1 MPRAPRQQ
9 RAIATVDAILEAGFI
24 SLARQGLAAT
34 TTRHIADI
42 AGIGVGSLYE
52 YFENKEAV
60 YAAMHER
67 FVADVVAILQQ
78 LSAVIVKQ
86 DIQGAV
92 TTIIGRLQALLR
104 ENDSR
109 YLHYAQSAMSL
120 EVRVGLDPVIRILQ
134 EMIVHYVMHHPELM
148 RMRRMATMSYIFVNG
163 SIFVILR
170 HLTEPSPLIST
181 EELIEGLSEML
192 SHYVAMEL
200 QLTATP
206 AAEVKLFRP

>member
-24 SLARQGLAAT
+24 SLARHGLAAT

-67 FVADVVAILQQ
+67 FVAEMVDMLQP
-78 LSAVIVKQ
+78 LAAVIVNQ
-86 DIQGAV
+86 DIPGAV
-92 TTIIGRLQALLR
+92 TTIIGRLQAFLS
-104 ENDSR
+104 ENNSR
-109 YLHYAQSAMSL
+109 YLHYAQSVMNLDMKIGL
-120 EVRVGLDPVIRILQ
+120 EPVTRVLQ

-148 RMRRMATMSYIFVNG
+148 RMRRLATMSHIFING

-170 HLTEPSPLIST
+170 HLSEPSPLISMD
-181 EELIEGLSEML
+181 ELVQGLSEML

-206 AAEVKLFRP
+206 AVEVKLSRP

>member
-24 SLARQGLAAT
+24 SLARHGLAGT

-52 YFENKEAV
+52 YFEHKEAI
-60 YAAMHER
+60 YAAMNER
-67 FVADVVAILQQ
+67 FVADVVAMLQP
-78 LSAVIVKQ
+78 LAAVIVKQ
-86 DIQGAV
+86 DIPGAV
-92 TTIIGRLQALLR
+92 TTIIGRLQEFLS
-104 ENDSR
+104 ENDAR

-120 EVRVGLDPVIRILQ
+120 ELRVGLDPVTRVLQ

-170 HLTEPSPLIST
+170 HLTDPSPLIST
-181 EELIEGLSEML
+181 EELIQGLSEML

-200 QLTATP
+200 QLTAP
-206 AAEVKLFRP
+206 SAAAP

>member
-24 SLARQGLAAT
+24 SLTRHGLAAT

-67 FVADVVAILQQ
+67 FVAEVVAMLQP
-78 LSAVIVKQ
+78 LAAVIVKQ
-86 DIQGAV
+86 DIHGAV
-92 TTIIGRLQALLR
+92 TTIIGRLQAFLR

-148 RMRRMATMSYIFVNG
+148 RMRRMATMSYIFVHG

-200 QLTATP
+200 QLTAPP
-206 AAEVKLFRP
+206 AA

>member
-24 SLARQGLAAT
+24 SLARHGLAGT

-52 YFENKEAV
+52 YFEHKEAI

-67 FVADVVAILQQ
+67 FVAEVVAMLQP
-78 LSAVIVKQ
+78 LAAVIVKQ
-86 DIQGAV
+86 DIPGAV
-92 TTIIGRLQALLR
+92 TTIIGRLQAFLS
-104 ENDSR
+104 ENNSR

-120 EVRVGLDPVIRILQ
+120 EVRVGLDPVTRVLQ

-181 EELIEGLSEML
+181 EELIQGLSEML

-200 QLTATP
+200 QLTAPP
-206 AAEVKLFRP
+206 AASP